1 MCGATEQ
8 ASGFAARLAQLVG
21 QIYPQVDSA
30 ILVSQVVEAFWPEE
44 RHRRKRRRAAGNG
57 QWSEADAMVITYGNT
72 IVDGVHK
79 PLDLL
84 RDFLHEHLAG
94 VVNGVHILPFFPYT
108 SDDGFAVTDYR
119 AVNPMLGDWEDIARI
134 GSEFLLMS
142 DLVLNHVSSQSVWF
156 NEYLQGHEPYDKF
169 FFEADPADDL
179 SQVVRPRTQ
188 PLLRE
193 VETANGS
200 RHVWCTFSHDQVDLD
215 FSNPEVLLE
224 FLRVMRL
231 HIDQGVRIIRLDAV
245 AFLWKQVGTSCI
257 HLPQTHAIVK
267 LMRLLAD
274 YATEPVILLTETNV
288 PNAENLS
295 YFGRGEEA
303 HAVYNFTLPPLV
315 LHAML
320 SGSAEHLLRWQGAM
334 PPAQMGCA
342 YLNFTA
348 SHDGIGM
355 RPAEGK
361 LTPDET
367 LQVIDAVQQFGGNVS
382 MRALPG
388 GGQSAYELNITW
400 YEAMKGT
407 FAGEDEHQFDRFIA
421 SQSLVMALEGIPAFY
436 IHALLGTSN
445 DIEGVEKTGQNR
457 AINRA
462 RLDYPALQAELANAN
477 SRTARV
483 LSEMR
488 RRIGIRG
495 AQAAFH
501 PNATQFTLQLD
512 DRIFGL
518 WRQSIDR
525 RQSIFALHNVS
536 ADHLRLSPMQMNLIE
551 GAVWTDLLSGEVIDP
566 AAQEIEFA
574 PYQCRWISNRG

>member
-193 VETANGS
+193 VETANGP

-566 AAQEIEFA
+566 SAQEIEFA

>member
-193 VETANGS
+193 VETANGP

-407 FAGEDEHQFDRFIA
+407 FAGEDEYQFDRFIA

-566 AAQEIEFA
+566 SAQEIEFA